1 MNLVIV
7 ESSTKAKIIEKYLN
21 ESRKLND
28 KFKVIASQGHIRDLA
43 KKNMGIDPKTF
54 DCKFEVIPD
63 KKKIVNALSSSIKS
77 AKCVYL
83 AADHDREGEGIA
95 WHIQQMHP
103 RASFK
108 RILFNEITKPALENA
123 VLNATTVNLPM
134 VHSYLSRRI
143 LDRLVGF
150 MITKLLWKSFDS
162 NITLTAGRVQSATL
176 NIIVDKEK
184 DIKSF
189 ESTPYWTIKGVFGKD
204 ISDTTLYYKDTIF
217 KSPNNKDVTKILK
230 TLVTTAFTMKDVKLK
245 ALSEK
250 APSPFTT
257 STLQQ
262 TSYSSL
268 HLPIKMTMSLA
279 QDLYEM
285 GAITYMRT
293 DSTSI
298 NPIFRESATD
308 YVQKTHGDSYV
319 QQKLREKKA
328 SKNAQEAHEAIR
340 PTSIS
345 KVYDF
350 KTPKHEQLYRLIW
363 NRTIAYFMAD
373 AVHHEVRVLIEMDNF
388 TKDYAF
394 VGKEKLLYF
403 NGWLKLYGKQNSQ
416 IDSNSVVSKYA
427 KIKPKPSKF
436 EGHNVWTNPP
446 ARYNESSIID
456 KLEKSGVGR
465 PSTYASI
472 MNKLFEKQYIEKRDI
487 VGTEKEHI
495 DYTIEASAWSLK
507 SKKTNKMVGDENK
520 RLIPT
525 DIGKVVDAFV
535 ADNFKNIV
543 DIEFTSSMED
553 SLDKIANQTL
563 DYKTFLKA
571 FYKNFHVDFTTL
583 QSKLNLGEKSKG
595 QIGKEEELLYSE
607 KEYMVVKRTTRYGP
621 VIEKRFL
628 KEDEKSEYINLERY
642 LQDTDKTLE
651 QITKEDA
658 NLMLRLPLDIMHNQ
672 NTPYQLRYGRYG
684 FYLINMKDKTTLSI
698 FKPYVKYVLD
708 LNIKELFENT
718 VNKSKANTKKKN
730 KN

>member
-21 ESRKLND
+21 ESSKLND

-123 VLNATTVNLPM
+123 VLNATTVNLPV

-184 DIKSF
+184 DIQSF
-189 ESTPYWTIKGVFGKD
+189 ESTPYWTIKGVFGND

-507 SKKTNKMVGDENK
+507 SKKTSKMVGDENK

-571 FYKNFHVDFTTL
+571 FYKNFHVDFTRL
-583 QSKLNLGEKSKG
+583 QSKLNLGDKSKG

-658 NLMLRLPLDIMHNQ
+658 NLMFRLPLDIMHNQ

>member
-21 ESRKLND
+21 ESSKLND

-108 RILFNEITKPALENA
+108 RILFNEITKSALENA
-123 VLNATTVNLPM
+123 VLNATTVNLPV

-184 DIKSF
+184 DIQSF
-189 ESTPYWTIKGVFGKD
+189 ESTPYWTIKGVFGND

-507 SKKTNKMVGDENK
+507 SKKTSKMVGDENK

-571 FYKNFHVDFTTL
+571 FYKNFHVDFTRL
-583 QSKLNLGEKSKG
+583 QSKLNLGDKSKG

-642 LQDTDKTLE
+642 LQDTDKTLA

>member
-21 ESRKLND
+21 ESSKLND

-123 VLNATTVNLPM
+123 VLNATTVNLPV

-184 DIKSF
+184 DIQSF
-189 ESTPYWTIKGVFGKD
+189 ESTPYWTIKGVFGND

-507 SKKTNKMVGDENK
+507 SKKTSKMVGDENK

-571 FYKNFHVDFTTL
+571 FYKNFHVDFTRL
-583 QSKLNLGEKSKG
+583 QSKLNLGDKSKG

-642 LQDTDKTLE
+642 LQDTDKTLA